1 MTLEELHHKD
11 VIQARTGANLGR
23 ADDLAFSPE
32 TGRIEGLIL
41 HGRPR
46 LFGLLGRQDFP
57 RLRVGVGSRPESWA
71 LADWVLSH
79 YATEEERR
87 TQFDA
92 FLLAADTAMDLIRN
106 GPESAM
112 RTANAPRQ

>member
-1 MTLEELHHKD
+1 MTLEELHHTD

-46 LFGLLGRQDFP
+46 LFGLLGRQEDITLP
-57 RLRVGVGSRPESWA
+57 WGDLAQWGEDVILVNTEVAIPERPGLLRRL
-71 LADWVLSH
+71 L
-79 YATEEERR
+79 ER
-87 TQFDA
+87 
-92 FLLAADTAMDLIRN
+92 
-106 GPESAM
+106 
-112 RTANAPRQ
+112 

>member
-23 ADDLAFSPE
+23 SDDLAFSPE

-46 LFGLLGRQDFP
+46 LFGLLGRQEDITLP
-57 RLRVGVGSRPESWA
+57 WGDLAQWGEDVILVNTEVAIPERPNLLRRLLGR
-71 LADWVLSH
+71 
-79 YATEEERR
+79 
-87 TQFDA
+87 
-92 FLLAADTAMDLIRN
+92 
-106 GPESAM
+106 
-112 RTANAPRQ
+112 

>member
-23 ADDLAFSPE
+23 VDDLAFSPE

-46 LFGLLGRQDFP
+46 LFGLLGRQEDITLP
-57 RLRVGVGSRPESWA
+57 WGDLAQWGEDVILVNTEVAIPERPSLLRRLLGR
-71 LADWVLSH
+71 
-79 YATEEERR
+79 
-87 TQFDA
+87 
-92 FLLAADTAMDLIRN
+92 
-106 GPESAM
+106 
-112 RTANAPRQ
+112 

>member
-46 LFGLLGRQDFP
+46 LFGLLGRQEDIT
-57 RLRVGVGSRPESWA
+57 LTGVTWPSGG
-71 LADWVLSH
+71 
-79 YATEEERR
+79 R
-87 TQFDA
+87 T
-92 FLLAADTAMDLIRN
+92 
-106 GPESAM
+106 
-112 RTANAPRQ
+112 

>member
-11 VIQARTGANLGR
+11 VSQARTGANLGR

-46 LFGLLGRQDFP
+46 LFGLLGRQEDITLP
-57 RLRVGVGSRPESWA
+57 WGDLAQWGEDVILVNTEVAIPERPSLLRRLLGR
-71 LADWVLSH
+71 
-79 YATEEERR
+79 
-87 TQFDA
+87 
-92 FLLAADTAMDLIRN
+92 
-106 GPESAM
+106 
-112 RTANAPRQ
+112 

>member
-1 MTLEELHHKD
+1 MTLEELHHID

-46 LFGLLGRQDFP
+46 LFGLLGRQEDITLP
-57 RLRVGVGSRPESWA
+57 WGDLAQWGEDVILVNTEVAIPERPGLLRRLLGR
-71 LADWVLSH
+71 
-79 YATEEERR
+79 
-87 TQFDA
+87 
-92 FLLAADTAMDLIRN
+92 
-106 GPESAM
+106 
-112 RTANAPRQ
+112 

>member
-46 LFGLLGRQDFP
+46 LFGLLGRQEDNTLP
-57 RLRVGVGSRPESWA
+57 WGDLAQWGEDVILVNTEVAIPERPSLLRRLLGR
-71 LADWVLSH
+71 
-79 YATEEERR
+79 
-87 TQFDA
+87 
-92 FLLAADTAMDLIRN
+92 
-106 GPESAM
+106 
-112 RTANAPRQ
+112 

>member
-1 MTLEELHHKD
+1 MTLEKLHHKD

-46 LFGLLGRQDFP
+46 LFGLLGRQEDITLP
-57 RLRVGVGSRPESWA
+57 WGDLAQWGEDVILVNTEVAIPERPGLLRRLLGR
-71 LADWVLSH
+71 
-79 YATEEERR
+79 
-87 TQFDA
+87 
-92 FLLAADTAMDLIRN
+92 
-106 GPESAM
+106 
-112 RTANAPRQ
+112 

>member
-1 MTLEELHHKD
+1 MTLEELHHND

-46 LFGLLGRQDFP
+46 LFGLLGRQEDITLP
-57 RLRVGVGSRPESWA
+57 WGDLAQWGEDVILVNPEVAIPERPGLLRRLLGR
-71 LADWVLSH
+71 
-79 YATEEERR
+79 
-87 TQFDA
+87 
-92 FLLAADTAMDLIRN
+92 
-106 GPESAM
+106 
-112 RTANAPRQ
+112 

>member
-46 LFGLLGRQDFP
+46 ACSGCWG
-57 RLRVGVGSRPESWA
+57 G
-71 LADWVLSH
+71 
-79 YATEEERR
+79 RR
-87 TQFDA
+87 T
-92 FLLAADTAMDLIRN
+92 LPCPGVTWPS
-106 GPESAM
+106 GG
-112 RTANAPRQ
+112 RT

>member
-46 LFGLLGRQDFP
+46 LFGLLGRQEDITLP
-57 RLRVGVGSRPESWA
+57 WGDLAQWGEDVILVNTEVAISERPSLLRRLLGR
-71 LADWVLSH
+71 
-79 YATEEERR
+79 
-87 TQFDA
+87 
-92 FLLAADTAMDLIRN
+92 
-106 GPESAM
+106 
-112 RTANAPRQ
+112 

>member
-46 LFGLLGRQDFP
+46 LFGLLGRQEDITLP
-57 RLRVGVGSRPESWA
+57 WGDLAQWGEDVILVNTEVAIPERSSMLRRLLGR
-71 LADWVLSH
+71 
-79 YATEEERR
+79 
-87 TQFDA
+87 
-92 FLLAADTAMDLIRN
+92 
-106 GPESAM
+106 
-112 RTANAPRQ
+112 

>member
-11 VIQARTGANLGR
+11 VIQARTRANLGR

-46 LFGLLGRQDFP
+46 LFGLLGRQEDITLP
-57 RLRVGVGSRPESWA
+57 WGDLAQWGEDVILVNTEVAIPERPSLLRRLLGR
-71 LADWVLSH
+71 
-79 YATEEERR
+79 
-87 TQFDA
+87 
-92 FLLAADTAMDLIRN
+92 
-106 GPESAM
+106 
-112 RTANAPRQ
+112 

>member
-46 LFGLLGRQDFP
+46 LFGLLGRDETLTIPWEEIDKIGLDAVLVRTELPLPEQKSASFWQK
-57 RLRVGVGSRPESWA
+57 LRRWLDG
-71 LADWVLSH
+71 
-79 YATEEERR
+79 
-87 TQFDA
+87 
-92 FLLAADTAMDLIRN
+92 
-106 GPESAM
+106 
-112 RTANAPRQ
+112 

>member
-11 VIQARTGANLGR
+11 VIQTRTGANLGR

-46 LFGLLGRQDFP
+46 LFGLLGRQEDITLP
-57 RLRVGVGSRPESWA
+57 WGDLAQWGEDVILVNTEVAIPERPSLLRRLLGR
-71 LADWVLSH
+71 
-79 YATEEERR
+79 
-87 TQFDA
+87 
-92 FLLAADTAMDLIRN
+92 
-106 GPESAM
+106 
-112 RTANAPRQ
+112 

>member
-11 VIQARTGANLGR
+11 VIQTRTGANLGR

-46 LFGLLGRQDFP
+46 LFGLLGRQEDITLP
-57 RLRVGVGSRPESWA
+57 WGDLAQWGEDVILVNTEVAIPERPGLLRRLLGR
-71 LADWVLSH
+71 
-79 YATEEERR
+79 
-87 TQFDA
+87 
-92 FLLAADTAMDLIRN
+92 
-106 GPESAM
+106 
-112 RTANAPRQ
+112 

>member
-1 MTLEELHHKD
+1 MTLEELHHKA

-46 LFGLLGRQDFP
+46 LFGLLGRQEDITLP
-57 RLRVGVGSRPESWA
+57 WGDLAQWGEDVILVNTEVAIPERPNLLRRLLGR
-71 LADWVLSH
+71 
-79 YATEEERR
+79 
-87 TQFDA
+87 
-92 FLLAADTAMDLIRN
+92 
-106 GPESAM
+106 
-112 RTANAPRQ
+112 